1 MKWEKKE
8 ERREKE
14 DLRVL
19 DNPTILITPPGVLG
33 SKPLG
38 TLSGLFSPPAVFLT
52 NAKHRPSNHTLTS
65 LKLRMNT
72 NPPARKRTRS
82 GALGRGCGVRS
93 GMWKDVQAV
102 GSALVASSRSRVAI
116 CSVASGDWVEAEVE
130 EPEGPEGPEVLL
142 VVVAMVVPTA
152 VPEDKA
158 DMVAEGAEGA
168 GAGAG
173 AG

>member
-1 MKWEKKE
+1 MKWEKTRD
-8 ERREKE
+8 RREKK

-19 DNPTILITPPGVLG
+19 DSPTILITPPGVLG
-33 SKPLG
+33 FKPLG
-38 TLSGLFSPPAVFLT
+38 TLNGLFSPPAVFLT
-52 NAKHRPSNHTLTS
+52 NARHRPSNHTLTS
-65 LKLRMNT
+65 LRLLINT

-102 GSALVASSRSRVAI
+102 GSALVTSSRSTVAM
-116 CSVASGDWVEAEVE
+116 CSVALGDWVEAEVE

-142 VVVAMVVPTA
+142 AVVAVAVPTA
-152 VPEDKA
+152 VPEDNA

-168 GAGAG
+168 GEGAG
-173 AG
+173 